1 MDTGGR
7 TEALA
12 CRQSPQLGAGIF
24 AADGVFGE
32 GAAYRQRAPRD
43 RSQDSHCWRPT
54 YQRVVVTGDSRHL
67 LGSVEDLADIGTAP
81 AYPHGRLMVA
91 PTRRYPFD
99 VRMAVG
105 VSGGIFGRRNRW
117 CGRHWRGGVLA
128 RAPIF
133 ELAILGDVGGH
144 HLVLMES
151 RNGNGWECDFL
162 PVNFF

>member
-1 MDTGGR
+1 
-7 TEALA
+7 
-12 CRQSPQLGAGIF
+12 
-24 AADGVFGE
+24 
-32 GAAYRQRAPRD
+32 
-43 RSQDSHCWRPT
+43 
-54 YQRVVVTGDSRHL
+54 VVTGDSRHL

-128 RAPIF
+128 RAPIRGTRVPVHMLA
-133 ELAILGDVGGH
+133 ELVP
-144 HLVLMES
+144 S
-151 RNGNGWECDFL
+151 RGRARYRRGKCDRRSDE
-162 PVNFF
+162 